1 MREREE
7 AMRRERAK
15 EEIYDRMV
23 NPHLYGKG
31 EGDESAVG
39 EWEHINFV

>member
-23 NPHLYGKG
+23 NPHLYGGKG

-39 EWEHINFV
+39 EFEHM